1 MSLAHILRLTGTSKR
16 VQGTGYR
23 VRSSGSRVQCPGFR
37 AREILLVALAIL
49 FLAVPCVQAAEQFIT
64 LCYHD
69 IPETPVE
76 KDDISQKDFINQIE
90 YLRTHG
96 FSFVSAAEILAA
108 SRGGK
113 SLPEKAVFI
122 TFDDAYESFY
132 RFVYPVLR
140 LYSIPAV
147 LSVVT
152 TWIGNP
158 ETSGYKSKRFMSW
171 PQIREVAD
179 SGLVTVASHSARL
192 HRMLQVNPVG
202 NIEPAPAAFLY
213 FPESRRYE
221 TEAEFRAR
229 VREDLAASI
238 DTLTVKL
245 GRRPAVLTWPY
256 GSYNALGL
264 EEAKK
269 VGFEMILTLDDG
281 YSSIRRLD
289 RVNRYYLE
297 SHLDWLAAFK
307 DSLKRGL
314 QEDHRIRGVQVD
326 LDPIVN
332 RASMEESNK
341 NLGLLLDRLVRMG
354 VNTVFLQG
362 FSDVGATGNVK
373 SLYFANSVLP
383 VDLDFLSHAVNRI
396 RSREMKV
403 FVWMPALAYEL
414 PDAALNEALKVREWK
429 GGKPEVTS
437 SWYRRLSPFDPRSAE
452 ATRKIFSDLA
462 ARVQFDGVLI
472 QDDAYLAESEDFHPA
487 AVEAFRRLHGVS
499 PDPQALKADKELS
512 AKWVAFKTEA
522 LDRHVDGIVKTVR
535 AYRPGAAIARNLYSS
550 VVTDPEATRWFAQDL
565 KRSLERYDYTVVM
578 AYAAM
583 EGKKD
588 SRAWYRELFRAAG
601 GGDAASRLVF
611 KLQAYDWKK
620 EAWVDDR
627 VLKEDLTFLLAL
639 GARHVAYY
647 PDNVYLNRPDVDT
660 VAGILSAKDEVKRK
674 ETPPA
679 VGPEG
684 PLERLF
690 RRLFSPNP

>member
-1 MSLAHILRLTGTSKR
+1 MSLAHMSLLIGIFKR
-16 VQGTGYR
+16 VRGPGSG
-23 VRSSGSRVQCPGFR
+23 VRSSGSRAQG
-37 AREILLVALAIL
+37 ILLLGLAALFIAL
-49 FLAVPCVQAAEQFIT
+49 SPAQAAEQFIT

-96 FSFVSAAEILAA
+96 FTFVSAADVLAA
-108 SRGGK
+108 SRGART
-113 SLPEKAVFI
+113 LPEKAVLL

-132 RFVYPVLR
+132 RFVYPALR
-140 LYSIPAV
+140 LYNIPAV

-152 TWIGNP
+152 SWIDSP
-158 ETSGYKSKRFMSW
+158 ETSVYRTKRFMNWS
-171 PQIREVAD
+171 QVREVAD
-179 SGLVTVASHSARL
+179 SGLVTVASHSAGL

-229 VREDLAASI
+229 IREDLAASL
-238 DTLTVKL
+238 DTLTARL

-256 GSYNALGL
+256 GSYNGLGL

-269 VGFEMILTLDDG
+269 LGFEMILTLDDG

-314 QEDHRIRGVQVD
+314 QEDLRIRGVQVD

-332 RASMEESNK
+332 KNSMEESNR
-341 NLGLLLDRLVRMG
+341 NLGHLLDRLVRMG

-403 FVWMPALAYEL
+403 FVWMPVLAYEL
-414 PDAALNEALKVREWK
+414 PDPALNEALKVREWK
-429 GGKPEVTS
+429 GAKPEVTS
-437 SWYRRLSPFDPRSAE
+437 SWYRRLSPFDPRSLE
-452 ATRKIFSDLA
+452 ATRQIFADLA
-462 ARVQFDGVLI
+462 ARVQFDGILV
-472 QDDAYLAESEDFHPA
+472 QDDAYLAETEDFHPA

-499 PDPQALKADKELS
+499 PDPETLKADRALS
-512 AKWVAFKTEA
+512 EKWVAFKTEA
-522 LDRHVDGIVKTVR
+522 LDRHIDEIVKTVR
-535 AYRPGAAIARNLYSS
+535 VYRPGAAVARNLYSS
-550 VVTDPEATRWFAQDL
+550 VVTNPEATRWFAQDL
-565 KRSLERYDYTVVM
+565 KRYLERYDYTVVM

-588 SRAWYRELFRAAG
+588 HRAWYRELFKAAG
-601 GGDAASRLVF
+601 GPESASRLVF

-620 EAWVDDR
+620 EAWVSDG
-627 VLKEDLTFLLAL
+627 VMKEDMTFLLAL

-647 PDNVYLNRPDVDT
+647 PDNVHLNKPDVDT
-660 VAGILSAKDEVKRK
+660 VAVILSAKDEVKRK

-679 VGPEG
+679 IGPEG
-684 PLERLF
+684 ALERLF
-690 RRLFSPNP
+690 RKLFSQNP

>member
-1 MSLAHILRLTGTSKR
+1 MLLAHTLHSTGTSEK
-16 VQGTGYR
+16 QATGYR
-23 VRSSGSRVQCPGFR
+23 LQASGLKK
-37 AREILLVALAIL
+37 LLLGAVVAIAIAL
-49 FLAVPCVQAAEQFIT
+49 MVPSAHAAEQFIT

-96 FSFVSAAEILAA
+96 FTFVSPVDILAA
-108 SRGGK
+108 SRGARA
-113 SLPEKAVFI
+113 LPEKAVLV

-132 RFVYPVLR
+132 RFVYPALR
-140 LYSIPAV
+140 LYNIPVV

-152 TWIGNP
+152 SWIDNP
-158 ETSGYKSKRFMSW
+158 ETSGYKTKRFMSW
-171 PQIREVAD
+171 QQIREVAD

-192 HRMLQVNPVG
+192 HRLLQANPVG
-202 NIEPAPAAFLY
+202 NIEPAPSAFLY

-221 TEAEFRAR
+221 TEPEFRSR
-229 VREDLAASI
+229 IGGDLASSI
-238 DTLTVKL
+238 EVLTAKL
-245 GRRPAVLTWPY
+245 GRKPAILTWPY
-256 GSYNALGL
+256 GSYNAIGV

-269 VGFEMILTLDDG
+269 LGFEMILTLDDG

-314 QEDHRIRGVQVD
+314 QEDYRIRGVQVD
-326 LDPIVN
+326 LDPIVS
-332 RASMEESNK
+332 RSSAGESDR

-362 FSDVGATGNVK
+362 FCDLGATGNVK

-383 VDLDFLSHAVNRI
+383 VEMDFLSHAVNRI

-414 PDAALNEALKVREWK
+414 PDPVLNEALKVREWK

-437 SWYRRLSPFDPRSAE
+437 SWYRRLSPFDPRSLE
-452 ATRKIFSDLA
+452 ATRKIFADLA
-462 ARVQFDGVLI
+462 ARVQFDGILI
-472 QDDAYLAESEDFHPA
+472 QDDAYLAETEDFHPA
-487 AVEAFRRLHGVS
+487 AVEAFRTRYGVS
-499 PDPQALKADKELS
+499 PEPETLKADRELN

-522 LDRHVDGIVKTVR
+522 LDRHVGEIVKTVR
-535 AYRPGAAIARNLYSS
+535 AYRPGAAVARNIYSS
-550 VVTDPEATRWFAQDL
+550 VVTNPDATTWFAQDFKGYL
-565 KRSLERYDYTVVM
+565 QTYDYTVLM

-588 SRAWYRELFRAAG
+588 GRKWYRELFEAAG
-601 GGDAASRLVF
+601 GRESAARVVF
-611 KLQAYDWKK
+611 KVQAYDWKGEK
-620 EAWVDDR
+620 WVSDKAMKD
-627 VLKEDLTFLLAL
+627 DLTFLLAL

-647 PDNVYLNRPDVDT
+647 PDDVYRNKPDVDA
-660 VAGILSAKDEVKRK
+660 VAVILSARDEVKRMG
-674 ETPPA
+674 TPPEI
-679 VGPEG
+679 VPESA
-684 PLERLF
+684 LERLF
-690 RRLFSPNP
+690 RRLFSRNP

>member
-1 MSLAHILRLTGTSKR
+1 M
-16 VQGTGYR
+16 
-23 VRSSGSRVQCPGFR
+23 
-37 AREILLVALAIL
+37 LL
-49 FLAVPCVQAAEQFIT
+49 LAVSPVQAAEQFIT
-64 LCYHD
+64 LTYHD

-90 YLRTHG
+90 YLRSHG
-96 FSFVSAAEILAA
+96 FAFVSPADILAA
-108 SRGGK
+108 SRGERP
-113 SLPEKAVFI
+113 LPEKAVLV

-132 RFVYPVLR
+132 RFVYPALR
-140 LYSIPAV
+140 LYGIPAV

-152 TWIGNP
+152 SWIDEP
-158 ETSGYKSKRFMSW
+158 ETSAYKTKRFMSW
-171 PQIREVAD
+171 EQIREVAD
-179 SGLVTVASHSARL
+179 SGLVTVASHSSRL

-213 FPESRRYE
+213 FPEKGRYE

-229 VREDLAASI
+229 IREDLAASI
-238 DTLTVKL
+238 DTLTAKL

-269 VGFEMILTLDDG
+269 LGFEMILTLDDG

-297 SHLDWLAAFK
+297 THLDWLAAFK

-326 LDPIVN
+326 LDLIVSKN
-332 RASMEESNK
+332 SMEESNR

-362 FSDVGATGNVK
+362 FSDRDASGNVK

-414 PDAALNEALKVREWK
+414 PETALNEELKVREWK
-429 GGKPEVTS
+429 GDRPGVTS
-437 SWYRRLSPFDPRSAE
+437 SWYRRLSPFDPRSLE
-452 ATRKIFSDLA
+452 ATRKIFADLA
-462 ARVQFDGVLI
+462 ARVQFDGILI
-472 QDDAYLAESEDFHPA
+472 QDDAYLAETEDFHPA
-487 AVEAFRRLHGVS
+487 AIEAFRRRHGVS
-499 PDPQALKADKELS
+499 PDPQALKADEALG
-512 AKWVAFKTEA
+512 AKWAAFKTEA
-522 LDRHVDGIVKTVR
+522 LDRHVDELVRTVR
-535 AYRPGAAIARNLYSS
+535 VYRPGAAVGRNLYSS
-550 VVTDPEATRWFAQDL
+550 VVTNPEATRWFAQDL
-565 KRSLERYDYTVVM
+565 RRYLERYDYTVVM

-583 EGKKD
+583 EGRKD
-588 SRAWYRELFRAAG
+588 RRAWYRGLFQSAG
-601 GGDAASRLVF
+601 GEKAADRLVF
-611 KLQAYDWKK
+611 KVQAYDWKTGTWLGD
-620 EAWVDDR
+620 AA
-627 VLKEDLTFLLAL
+627 LKDDLTFLLAL
-639 GARHVAYY
+639 GVRHVAYY
-647 PDNVYLNRPDVDT
+647 PDNVYLNRPDADT
-660 VAGILSAKDEVKRK
+660 IASILSARDEVKRK
-674 ETPPA
+674 ESPPA
-679 VGPEG
+679 IAPEG
-684 PLERLF
+684 ALERLF

>member
-1 MSLAHILRLTGTSKR
+1 M
-16 VQGTGYR
+16 
-23 VRSSGSRVQCPGFR
+23 
-37 AREILLVALAIL
+37 LL
-49 FLAVPCVQAAEQFIT
+49 LAVSPVQAAEQFIT
-64 LCYHD
+64 LTYHD

-90 YLRTHG
+90 YLRSHG
-96 FSFVSAAEILAA
+96 FAFVSPADILAA
-108 SRGGK
+108 SRGERP
-113 SLPEKAVFI
+113 LPEKAVLV

-132 RFVYPVLR
+132 RFVYPALR
-140 LYSIPAV
+140 LYGIPAV

-152 TWIGNP
+152 SWIDEP
-158 ETSGYKSKRFMSW
+158 ETSAYKTKRFMSW
-171 PQIREVAD
+171 EQIREVAD
-179 SGLVTVASHSARL
+179 SGLVTVASHSSRL

-213 FPESRRYE
+213 FPEKGRYE

-229 VREDLAASI
+229 IREDLAASI
-238 DTLTVKL
+238 DTLTAKL

-269 VGFEMILTLDDG
+269 LGFEMILTLDDG

-297 SHLDWLAAFK
+297 THLDWLAAFK

-326 LDPIVN
+326 LDLIVSKN
-332 RASMEESNK
+332 SMEESNR

-362 FSDVGATGNVK
+362 FSDRDASGNVK

-414 PDAALNEALKVREWK
+414 PETALNEELKVREWK
-429 GGKPEVTS
+429 GDRPGVTS
-437 SWYRRLSPFDPRSAE
+437 SWYRRLSPFDPRSLE
-452 ATRKIFSDLA
+452 ATRKIFADLA
-462 ARVQFDGVLI
+462 ARVQFDGILI
-472 QDDAYLAESEDFHPA
+472 QDDAYLAETEDFHPA
-487 AVEAFRRLHGVS
+487 AIEAFRRRHGVS
-499 PDPQALKADKELS
+499 PDPQALKADEALG
-512 AKWVAFKTEA
+512 AKWAAFKTEA
-522 LDRHVDGIVKTVR
+522 LDRHVDELVRTVR
-535 AYRPGAAIARNLYSS
+535 VYRPGAAVGRNLYSS
-550 VVTDPEATRWFAQDL
+550 VVTNPEATRWFAQDL
-565 KRSLERYDYTVVM
+565 RRYLERYDYTVVM

-583 EGKKD
+583 EGRKD
-588 SRAWYRELFRAAG
+588 RRAWYRGLFQSAG
-601 GGDAASRLVF
+601 GEKAADRLVF
-611 KLQAYDWKK
+611 KVQAYDWKTGTWLGD
-620 EAWVDDR
+620 AA
-627 VLKEDLTFLLAL
+627 LKDDLTFLLAL
-639 GARHVAYY
+639 GVRHVAYY
-647 PDNVYLNRPDVDT
+647 PDNVYLNRPDADT
-660 VAGILSAKDEVKRK
+660 IASILSARDEVKRT
-674 ETPPA
+674 ESPPA
-679 VGPEG
+679 MAPEG
-684 PLERLF
+684 ALERLF

>member
-1 MSLAHILRLTGTSKR
+1 M
-16 VQGTGYR
+16 
-23 VRSSGSRVQCPGFR
+23 
-37 AREILLVALAIL
+37 LL
-49 FLAVPCVQAAEQFIT
+49 LAVSPVQAAEQFIT
-64 LCYHD
+64 LTYHD

-90 YLRTHG
+90 YLRSHG
-96 FSFVSAAEILAA
+96 FAFVSPADILAA
-108 SRGGK
+108 SRGERP
-113 SLPEKAVFI
+113 LPEKAVLV

-132 RFVYPVLR
+132 RFVYPALR
-140 LYSIPAV
+140 LYGIPAV

-152 TWIGNP
+152 SWIDEP
-158 ETSGYKSKRFMSW
+158 ETSAYKTKRFMSW
-171 PQIREVAD
+171 EQIREVAD
-179 SGLVTVASHSARL
+179 SGLVTVASHSSRL

-213 FPESRRYE
+213 FPEKGRYE

-269 VGFEMILTLDDG
+269 LGFEMILTLDDG

-297 SHLDWLAAFK
+297 THLDWLAAFK

-326 LDPIVN
+326 LDLIVSKN
-332 RASMEESNK
+332 SMEESNR

-362 FSDVGATGNVK
+362 FSDRDASGNVK

-414 PDAALNEALKVREWK
+414 PETALNEELKVREWK
-429 GGKPEVTS
+429 GDRPGVTS
-437 SWYRRLSPFDPRSAE
+437 SWYRRLSPFDPRSLE
-452 ATRKIFSDLA
+452 ATRKIFADLA
-462 ARVQFDGVLI
+462 ARVQFDGILI
-472 QDDAYLAESEDFHPA
+472 QDDAYLAETEDFHPA
-487 AVEAFRRLHGVS
+487 AIEAFRRRHGVS
-499 PDPQALKADKELS
+499 PDPQALKADEALG
-512 AKWVAFKTEA
+512 AKWAAFKTEA
-522 LDRHVDGIVKTVR
+522 LDRHVDELVRTVR
-535 AYRPGAAIARNLYSS
+535 VYRPGAAVGRNLYSS
-550 VVTDPEATRWFAQDL
+550 VVTNPEATRWFAQDL
-565 KRSLERYDYTVVM
+565 RRYLERYDYTVVM

-583 EGKKD
+583 EGRKD
-588 SRAWYRELFRAAG
+588 RRAWYRGLFQSAG
-601 GGDAASRLVF
+601 GEKAADRLVF
-611 KLQAYDWKK
+611 KVQAYDWKTGTWLGD
-620 EAWVDDR
+620 AA
-627 VLKEDLTFLLAL
+627 LKDDLTFLLAL
-639 GARHVAYY
+639 GVRHVAYY
-647 PDNVYLNRPDVDT
+647 PDNVYRNRPDADT
-660 VAGILSAKDEVKRK
+660 IAAILSARDEVKRT
-674 ETPPA
+674 ESPPA
-679 VGPEG
+679 MAPEG
-684 PLERLF
+684 ALERLF
-690 RRLFSPNP
+690 RKLFSPNP

>member
-1 MSLAHILRLTGTSKR
+1 MSLAHMSHSTGTSKR
-16 VQGTGYR
+16 LQG
-23 VRSSGSRVQCPGFR
+23 SGFR
-37 AREILLVALAIL
+37 AQEILLVALAVL
-49 FLAVPCVQAAEQFIT
+49 FLAMSPAQAAETFIT

-96 FSFVSAAEILAA
+96 FSFVSAADVLAA

-113 SLPEKAVFI
+113 PLPEKAVLI
-122 TFDDAYESFY
+122 TFDDAYEGFY
-132 RFVYPVLR
+132 RFVYPALR
-140 LYSIPAV
+140 LYNIPAV

-152 TWIGNP
+152 SWIDSP

-171 PQIREVAD
+171 AQIREVSD

-192 HRMLQVNPVG
+192 HRMLPVNPVG

-229 VREDLAASI
+229 VREDLAASL
-238 DTLTVKL
+238 DTLTAKL

-256 GSYNALGL
+256 GSYNAFGL

-269 VGFEMILTLDDG
+269 LGFEMILTLDDG

-289 RVNRYYLE
+289 RLNRYYLE

-332 RASMEESNK
+332 RNSTEESNK

-362 FSDVGATGNVK
+362 FSDTGATGNVK

-429 GGKPEVTS
+429 GAGPEVTA
-437 SWYRRLSPFDPRSAE
+437 SWYRRLSPFDPRSLETVQRVFA
-452 ATRKIFSDLA
+452 DLA
-462 ARVQFDGVLI
+462 ARVQFDGILI
-472 QDDAYLAESEDFHPA
+472 QDDAYLAETEDFHPA
-487 AVEAFRRLHGVS
+487 AVEAFRSRYGVS
-499 PDPQALKADKELS
+499 PEPQALKADAGLN
-512 AKWVAFKTEA
+512 AKWAAFKTEA
-522 LDRHVDGIVKTVR
+522 LDRYVDGIVKTVR
-535 AYRPGAAIARNLYSS
+535 LYRPGAAIARNLYSS
-550 VVTDPEATRWFAQDL
+550 VVTDPAATRWFAQDFRKFL
-565 KRSLERYDYTVVM
+565 KTYDYTVVM

-588 SRAWYRELFRAAG
+588 SRAWYRELFSAAE
-601 GGDAASRLVF
+601 GDDASRLVF

-620 EAWVDDR
+620 DVWVDDEA
-627 VLKEDLTFLLAL
+627 LKGDLTFLLAL

-647 PDNVYLNRPDVDT
+647 PDNVYRNKPDADT

-674 ETPPA
+674 ETPPDI
-679 VGPEG
+679 GPEG
-684 PLERLF
+684 SFERLF
-690 RRLFSPNP
+690 RKLFSPNP

>member
-1 MSLAHILRLTGTSKR
+1 MLRLSLA
-16 VQGTGYR
+16 
-23 VRSSGSRVQCPGFR
+23 
-37 AREILLVALAIL
+37 VAMAIAL
-49 FLAVPCVQAAEQFIT
+49 MVSTAHAAESFIT

-69 IPETPVE
+69 ITETPVE

-96 FSFVSAAEILAA
+96 FTFVSPADILAA
-108 SRGGK
+108 SKGART
-113 SLPEKAVFI
+113 LPEKAVLL

-140 LYSIPAV
+140 LYNIPAV

-152 TWIGNP
+152 SWIDNP
-158 ETSGYKSKRFMSW
+158 ETSGYRTKRFMGW

-192 HRMLQVNPVG
+192 HRLLQANPVG

-221 TEAEFRAR
+221 TELEFRTR
-229 VREDLAASI
+229 IREDLASSI
-238 DTLTVKL
+238 DVLTAKL
-245 GRRPAVLTWPY
+245 GRKPATLTWPY
-256 GSYNALGL
+256 GSYNEIAI
-264 EEAKK
+264 EEARKL
-269 VGFEMILTLDDG
+269 GFEMILTLDDG

-307 DSLKRGL
+307 DALRHGL
-314 QEDHRIRGVQVD
+314 QEDFRIRGVQVD

-332 RASMEESNK
+332 KYSAEESDK
-341 NLGLLLDRLVRMG
+341 NLGLLLDRLVKLG

-362 FSDVGATGNVK
+362 FCDVGATGNVK
-373 SLYFANSVLP
+373 SLYFANSALP
-383 VDLDFLSHAVNRI
+383 VEMDFLSHAVNRI

-414 PDAALNEALKVREWK
+414 PDPVLNEALKVREWK

-437 SWYRRLSPFDPRSAE
+437 SWYRRLSPFDPRSLE
-452 ATRKIFSDLA
+452 ATRKIFADLS
-462 ARVQFDGVLI
+462 ARVQFDGILI
-472 QDDAYLAESEDFHPA
+472 QDDAYLAEAEDFHPA
-487 AVEAFRRLHGVS
+487 AIEAFRKRYGVS
-499 PDPQALKADKELS
+499 PEPQLLKADKDLD

-522 LDRHVDGIVKTVR
+522 IDRHVGEIVKTVR
-535 AYRPGAAIARNLYSS
+535 TYRPGAAIARNLYSS
-550 VVTDPEATRWFAQDL
+550 VVTNPDATTWFAQDF
-565 KRSLERYDYTVVM
+565 KRYIRTYDYTVVM

-588 SRAWYRELFRAAG
+588 SRKWYRELFKATGGRENAA
-601 GGDAASRLVF
+601 RVVF
-611 KLQAYDWKK
+611 KLQAYDWKGEK
-620 EAWVDDR
+620 WVSDGAMKD
-627 VLKEDLTFLLAL
+627 DLTFLLSL

-647 PDNVYLNRPDVDT
+647 PDNVHQNKPDVDA
-660 VAGILSAKDEVKRK
+660 VAVILSAKDEVKRK
-674 ETPPA
+674 GTPPEIA
-679 VGPEG
+679 PEG
-684 PLERLF
+684 ALERLF
-690 RRLFSPNP
+690 RRLFSQNP

>member
-1 MSLAHILRLTGTSKR
+1 MSIVLA
-16 VQGTGYR
+16 V
-23 VRSSGSRVQCPGFR
+23 
-37 AREILLVALAIL
+37 L
-49 FLAVPCVQAAEQFIT
+49 FLAVAPAQAAETFIT

-96 FSFVSAAEILAA
+96 FSFVSAADILAA

-113 SLPEKAVFI
+113 PLPEKAVFI

-140 LYSIPAV
+140 LYNIPAV

-152 TWIGNP
+152 SWIDDP
-158 ETSGYKSKRFMSW
+158 ETSAYKTKRFMRW
-171 PQIREVAD
+171 EQIREVAD

-229 VREDLAASI
+229 VREDLAESI
-238 DTLTVKL
+238 DVLTAKL
-245 GRRPAVLTWPY
+245 GRKPTILTWPY
-256 GSYNALGL
+256 GSYNEIAV
-264 EEAKK
+264 EEARAL
-269 VGFEMILTLDDG
+269 GFEMLLTLNEG
-281 YSSIRRLD
+281 YSQVSRLD
-289 RVNRYYLE
+289 RINRYYME
-297 SHLDWLAAFK
+297 AQLDWLEAFK
-307 DSLKRGL
+307 AAMARGMR
-314 QEDHRIRGVQVD
+314 EGFRIRGVQVD

-332 RASMEESNK
+332 RNSMEESNR
-341 NLGLLLDRLVRMG
+341 NLGRLLDRLVKMG

-362 FSDVGATGNVK
+362 FSDRGATGNVK
-373 SLYFANSVLP
+373 SLYVANSVLP

-429 GGKPEVTS
+429 GDKPGVTT
-437 SWYRRLSPFDPRSAE
+437 SWYRRLSPFDPRSLE
-452 ATRKIFSDLA
+452 ATRKIFADLA
-462 ARVQFDGVLI
+462 ARVQFDGILI
-472 QDDAYLAESEDFHPA
+472 QDDAYLAETEDFHPA
-487 AVEAFRRLHGVS
+487 AVEAFRRLHGVA
-499 PDPQALKADKELS
+499 PDPQALKGDKELN

-522 LDRHVDGIVKTVR
+522 LDRHVDELVKTVR
-535 AYRPGAAIARNLYSS
+535 IYRPGAAVARNLYSS
-550 VVTDPEATRWFAQDL
+550 VVTNPDATRWFAQDL
-565 KRSLERYDYTVVM
+565 KRYLERYDYTVVM

-583 EGKKD
+583 EGRKD
-588 SRAWYRELFRAAG
+588 RRAWYRELFRAAG
-601 GGDAASRLVF
+601 GEKAADRLVF

-620 EAWVDDR
+620 EAWVDDAELR
-627 VLKEDLTFLLAL
+627 DDLAFLLAL

-647 PDNVYLNRPDVDT
+647 PDNVYLNRPDADT
-660 VAGILSAKDEVKRK
+660 IAVILSARDEVKKK
-674 ETPPA
+674 EPPEIA
-679 VGPEG
+679 PEG
-684 PLERLF
+684 ALERLF
-690 RRLFSPNP
+690 RRLFSPSP

>member
-1 MSLAHILRLTGTSKR
+1 M
-16 VQGTGYR
+16 
-23 VRSSGSRVQCPGFR
+23 
-37 AREILLVALAIL
+37 LL
-49 FLAVPCVQAAEQFIT
+49 LAVSPVQAAEQFIT
-64 LCYHD
+64 LTYHD

-90 YLRTHG
+90 YLRSHG
-96 FSFVSAAEILAA
+96 FAFVSPADILAA
-108 SRGGK
+108 SRGERP
-113 SLPEKAVFI
+113 LPEKAVLV

-132 RFVYPVLR
+132 RFVYPALR
-140 LYSIPAV
+140 LYGIPAV

-152 TWIGNP
+152 SWIDEP
-158 ETSGYKSKRFMSW
+158 ETSAYKTKRFMSW
-171 PQIREVAD
+171 EQIREVAD
-179 SGLVTVASHSARL
+179 SGLVTVASHSSRL

-213 FPESRRYE
+213 FPEKGRYE

-229 VREDLAASI
+229 IREDLAASI
-238 DTLTVKL
+238 DTLTAKL

-269 VGFEMILTLDDG
+269 LGFEMILTLDDG

-297 SHLDWLAAFK
+297 THLDWLAAFK

-326 LDPIVN
+326 LDLIVSKN
-332 RASMEESNK
+332 SMEESNR

-362 FSDVGATGNVK
+362 FSDRDATGNVK

-414 PDAALNEALKVREWK
+414 PETALNEELKVREWK
-429 GGKPEVTS
+429 GDRPGVTS
-437 SWYRRLSPFDPRSAE
+437 SWYRRLSPFDPRSLE
-452 ATRKIFSDLA
+452 AARKIFADLA
-462 ARVQFDGVLI
+462 ARVQFDGILI
-472 QDDAYLAESEDFHPA
+472 QDDAYLAETEDFHPA
-487 AVEAFRRLHGVS
+487 AIEAFRRRYGVS
-499 PDPQALKADKELS
+499 PDPQALKADEALG

-522 LDRHVDGIVKTVR
+522 LDRHVDELVRTVR
-535 AYRPGAAIARNLYSS
+535 VYRPGAAVGRNLYSS
-550 VVTDPEATRWFAQDL
+550 VVTNPEATRWFAQDL
-565 KRSLERYDYTVVM
+565 RRYLERYDYTVVM

-583 EGKKD
+583 EGRKD
-588 SRAWYRELFRAAG
+588 RRAWYRGLFQSAG
-601 GGDAASRLVF
+601 GEKAADRLVF
-611 KLQAYDWKK
+611 KVQAYDWKTGTWLGD
-620 EAWVDDR
+620 AA
-627 VLKEDLTFLLAL
+627 LKDDLTFLLAL
-639 GARHVAYY
+639 GVRHVAYY
-647 PDNVYLNRPDVDT
+647 PDNVYLNRPDADT
-660 VAGILSAKDEVKRK
+660 IASILSARDEVKRK
-674 ETPPA
+674 ESPPA
-679 VGPEG
+679 MVPEG
-684 PLERLF
+684 ALERLF